1 MIHHIKSLNK
11 DYNIFL
17 LFLYLSENCN
27 RKKKLKIKEQSNI
40 NIKNI
45 LCKDI
50 SRVCV
55 GNDENSSENEK

>member
-1 MIHHIKSLNK
+1 MNK

-40 NIKNI
+40 